1 MIKNPELTAKKEQ
14 ESEMSS
20 TGAMLGLDPSSRQRL
35 IGLAGQKKA
44 TNPFLKI
51 IES

>member
-1 MIKNPELTAKKEQ
+1 
-14 ESEMSS
+14 
-20 TGAMLGLDPSSRQRL
+20 RL

>member
-1 MIKNPELTAKKEQ
+1 
-14 ESEMSS
+14 
-20 TGAMLGLDPSSRQRL
+20 RL
-35 IGLAGQKKA
+35 IGLAGKKKA

>member
-1 MIKNPELTAKKEQ
+1 
-14 ESEMSS
+14 
-20 TGAMLGLDPSSRQRL
+20 L

>member
-1 MIKNPELTAKKEQ
+1 
-14 ESEMSS
+14 
-20 TGAMLGLDPSSRQRL
+20 LGLDPSSRQRL
-35 IGLAGQKKA
+35 IGLAGKKKA

>member
-1 MIKNPELTAKKEQ
+1 
-14 ESEMSS
+14 MSS

-35 IGLAGQKKA
+35 IGLAGRKA

>member
-1 MIKNPELTAKKEQ
+1 
-14 ESEMSS
+14 
-20 TGAMLGLDPSSRQRL
+20 PSSRHRL

>member
-1 MIKNPELTAKKEQ
+1 
-14 ESEMSS
+14 MSS
-20 TGAMLGLDPSSRQRL
+20 TGQCSTRPQQPPASDW
-35 IGLAGQKKA
+35 LAGQKKA